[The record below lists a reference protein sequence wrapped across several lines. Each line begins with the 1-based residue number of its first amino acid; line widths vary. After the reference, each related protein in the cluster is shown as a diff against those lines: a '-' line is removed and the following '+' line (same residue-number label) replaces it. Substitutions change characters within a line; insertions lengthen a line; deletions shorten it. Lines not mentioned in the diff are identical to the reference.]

1 LKGRVSKLSGQM
13 NYDCTPSKHNSIMV
27 NPESDVL
34 IAAFFTEQMKED
46 FLSVLFSAFLY
57 NMHYQ

>member
-1 LKGRVSKLSGQM
+1 M